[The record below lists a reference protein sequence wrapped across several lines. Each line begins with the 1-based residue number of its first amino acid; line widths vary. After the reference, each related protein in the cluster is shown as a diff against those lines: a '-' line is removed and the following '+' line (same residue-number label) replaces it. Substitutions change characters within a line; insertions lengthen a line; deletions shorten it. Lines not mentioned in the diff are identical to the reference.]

1 MNTLLYY
8 CSIYGSR
15 HLPNTR
21 SELQSSNFPTV
32 SIYLTQY
39 ITMNMEYSYKYQNI
53 VYYLLPM
60 VSPGTLSDP
69 SEGSKKTS
77 RTDEAE
83 SSKIEAKDGGSN
95 ELPFV
100 M

>member
-1 MNTLLYY
+1 
-8 CSIYGSR
+8 
-15 HLPNTR
+15 
-21 SELQSSNFPTV
+21 
-32 SIYLTQY
+32 
-39 ITMNMEYSYKYQNI
+39 
-53 VYYLLPM
+53 M

-83 SSKIEAKDGGSN
+83 SSKIEANDGGNN

-100 M
+100 T

>member
-1 MNTLLYY
+1 MAW
-8 CSIYGSR
+8 SI
-15 HLPNTR
+15 
-21 SELQSSNFPTV
+21 PT
-32 SIYLTQY
+32 
-39 ITMNMEYSYKYQNI
+39 NI
-53 VYYLLPM
+53 RTYFFNLLPM
-60 VSPGTLSDP
+60 VSPGILSNP

-100 M
+100 T

>member
-1 MNTLLYY
+1 M
-8 CSIYGSR
+8 R
-15 HLPNTR
+15 
-21 SELQSSNFPTV
+21 
-32 SIYLTQY
+32 TQFF
-39 ITMNMEYSYKYQNI
+39 
-53 VYYLLPM
+53 YLLPM

-100 M
+100 MQIALKTYLPITQRIFINLGNQDSEDDGVRNGKDLP

>member
-1 MNTLLYY
+1 MQTNNPLV
-8 CSIYGSR
+8 
-15 HLPNTR
+15 
-21 SELQSSNFPTV
+21 ELQSSNFPTV
-32 SIYLTQY
+32 SIYLAQY
-39 ITMNMEYSYKYQNI
+39 ITMNMEYSYKYENI
-53 VYYLLPM
+53 VFFYLLPM

-100 M
+100 T

>member
-1 MNTLLYY
+1 MVVD
-8 CSIYGSR
+8 IFQ
-15 HLPNTR
+15 NTR
-21 SELQSSNFPTV
+21 PELQSSNFATV
-32 SIYLTQY
+32 SKFLTLYYNDYGILLQISEHFFYL
-39 ITMNMEYSYKYQNI
+39 
-53 VYYLLPM
+53 VPM

-100 M
+100 T